1 MRDLRDTESVV
12 PRILVAGIGN
22 RLRGDDGFGP
32 RVVDLLLSWK
42 LPDGVEARDFGT
54 AGITIATELSDY
66 DVAIF
71 LDSAESEG
79 KPGSLLRSRLKVE
92 AGIDESAEL
101 ARLSLHEVGLEGLLK
116 FSKSI
121 GTLPEKVYMIGCKPK
136 LLIPTLELSP
146 EVEASVEEAASMVID
161 IIGRLLSSS

>member
-1 MRDLRDTESVV
+1 MSDLESAD

-32 RVVDLLLSWK
+32 RVIDLLESRE
-42 LPDGVEARDFGT
+42 LPDSIKVMDFGM

-71 LDSAESEG
+71 LDSSESVGE
-79 KPGSLLRSRLKVE
+79 PGSLQISRIVVE
-92 AGIDESAEL
+92 AGIDDSAEL
-101 ARLSLHEVGLEGLLK
+101 AVLTLHEVGLEGLLK

-121 GTLPEKVYMIGCKPK
+121 GTLPEEVYLIGCKPK
-136 LLIPTLELSP
+136 VLVPTLDLSP
-146 EVEASVEEAASMVID
+146 EVEAAVEEAASMVMD
-161 IIGRLLSSS
+161 TIGRLHSES

>member
-1 MRDLRDTESVV
+1 MRDLDTAA

-32 RVVDLLLSWK
+32 RVVDLLSSRK
-42 LPDGVEARDFGT
+42 LPDGVDARDFGT
-54 AGITIATELSDY
+54 AGLTIATELSDY
-66 DVAIF
+66 DAAIF

-79 KPGSLLRSRLKVE
+79 DPGSLQRSRLEVE

-101 ARLSLHEVGLEGLLK
+101 ARLTLHEVGLEGLLK

-121 GTLPEKVYMIGCKPK
+121 GTLPGKVYLIGCKPK
-136 LLIPTLELSP
+136 ILVPTLELSP
-146 EVEASVEEAASMVID
+146 EVEAAVEEAASMVLD
-161 IIGRLLSSS
+161 TVCRLLSEG